1 MLPNRRLVHG
11 LLGRHSSPAR
21 PGTIRKF

>member
-11 LLGRHSSPAR
+11 LLGRRSSPAR